1 MSLEN
6 TINRLTQV
14 IKAAGGRMSAP
25 TSPWLPGDDQFPR
38 DNSGTSKCAG
48 VRAQITSNPNIKIF
62 GCLEQTGGASAGC
75 QCTTYER
82 STPGGAIST
91 SGPVPVQCN
100 WSECI
105 TQPVMF

>member
-14 IKAAGGRMSAP
+14 IKAASNRMSAP

-48 VRAQITSNPNIKIF
+48 VRAQITSNPNIRIL
-62 GCLEQTGGASAGC
+62 GCLEETGRAPGC
-75 QCTTYER
+75 QCTTYQR
-82 STPGGAIST
+82 SIPGGAISA
-91 SGPVPVQCN
+91 SGPVAVPCR

-105 TQPVMF
+105 TLPVMF

>member
-6 TINRLTQV
+6 SINRLTQV
-14 IKAAGGRMSAP
+14 IKAAGGRMSSP
-25 TSPWLPGDDQFPR
+25 TSPILPPW
-38 DNSGTSKCAG
+38 TSKCAG
-48 VRAQITSNPNIKIF
+48 VRAQITSNPNIRIF

-91 SGPVPVQCN
+91 TGPVPVPCM

>member
-6 TINRLTQV
+6 SINRLTQV
-14 IKAAGGRMSAP
+14 IKAAGGGMSSP
-25 TSPWLPGDDQFPR
+25 TGPMSPGGSSFV
-38 DNSGTSKCAG
+38 SKC
-48 VRAQITSNPNIKIF
+48 VQVKSQINNNGNIKIL
-62 GCLEQTGGASAGC
+62 GCLEQTGGSSAGC

-91 SGPVPVQCN
+91 SGPVATQCKF
-100 WSECI
+100 SECI

>member
-25 TSPWLPGDDQFPR
+25 ISPWLPGDEFPR

-48 VRAQITSNPNIKIF
+48 VIAQITNNPRIRIL
-62 GCLEQTGGASAGC
+62 GCLEETGRAPGC

-82 STPGGAIST
+82 AAPGGPISA
-91 SGPVPVQCN
+91 SAPRAVPCR

-105 TQPVMF
+105 TLPVMF

>member
-14 IKAAGGRMSAP
+14 IKAAGNRMSSP

-48 VRAQITSNPNIKIF
+48 VIAQITSNPNIKML
-62 GCLEQTGGASAGC
+62 GCLEETGRAPGC
-75 QCTTYER
+75 QCTTYQR
-82 STPGGAIST
+82 SIPGGAISA
-91 SGPVPVQCN
+91 SAPRPVPCR

>member
-38 DNSGTSKCAG
+38 DSGTSKCESVKAH
-48 VRAQITSNPNIKIF
+48 ITRNANIKIL
-62 GCLEQTGGASAGC
+62 GCFEQSPRC
-75 QCTTYER
+75 QCTTYQR
-82 STPGGAIST
+82 AAPGGAIST
-91 SGPVPVQCN
+91 TGPVLVPCN

>member
-6 TINRLTQV
+6 SINRLTQV

-38 DNSGTSKCAG
+38 DNSGTSKCES
-48 VRAQITSNPNIKIF
+48 VKAQITRNSNIRIL
-62 GCLEQTGGASAGC
+62 GCLEQTGGAPGC
-75 QCTTYER
+75 QCTTYQR
-82 STPGGAIST
+82 SIPGGAIST
-91 SGPVPVQCN
+91 SGPVATQCN

-105 TQPVMF
+105 TLPVMF

>member
-6 TINRLTQV
+6 SINRLTQV
-14 IKAAGGRMSAP
+14 IKAAGGRMSSP
-25 TSPWLPGDDQFPR
+25 TGPMSPGGGSFV
-38 DNSGTSKCAG
+38 SKCVQAK
-48 VRAQITSNPNIKIF
+48 QIITNNGNIKIL

-82 STPGGAIST
+82 STPNGAIST
-91 SGPVPVQCN
+91 SGPRAVPCM

>member
-6 TINRLTQV
+6 SINRLTQV

-25 TSPWLPGDDQFPR
+25 TGPMSPGGGSFV
-38 DNSGTSKCAG
+38 SKCVEAKMK
-48 VRAQITSNPNIKIF
+48 ITNNGNIRLLE
-62 GCLEQTGGASAGC
+62 CLEQTGGTGPGC
-75 QCTTYER
+75 RCTTYQR
-82 STPGGAIST
+82 MTPGGPIAT
-91 SGPVPVQCN
+91 SEPRGVPCG